1 MGDIEDLDYYLAM
14 QEEQEAEAEP
24 EPDFW
29 EEENIPEQQ
38 PVNTTSIPVT
48 NEAID
53 AKKTAQIGIS
63 SLIRYI
69 IIYILVISADL
80 ISSLLSTVM
89 VALMLRLTT
98 KFVLISPSYQRK
110 VF

>member
-38 PVNTTSIPVT
+38 QVNTTSIPVT
-48 NEAID
+48 NEAIE
-53 AKKTAQIGIS
+53 AKKTAHIGIS

-69 IIYILVISADL
+69 IIYILIVLSVL
-80 ISSLLSTVM
+80 ISSLLTTVI
-89 VALMLRLTT
+89 MLRLTT
-98 KFVLISPSYQRK
+98 KFVLISPLYQRK